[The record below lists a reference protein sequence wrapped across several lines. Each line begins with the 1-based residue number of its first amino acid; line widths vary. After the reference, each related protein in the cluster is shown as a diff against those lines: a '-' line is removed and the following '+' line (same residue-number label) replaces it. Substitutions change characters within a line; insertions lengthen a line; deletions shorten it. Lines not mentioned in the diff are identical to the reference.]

1 MKDKKNKKLKKR
13 IVNIIYTIII
23 MVLVLAL
30 GFSIYKI
37 INWDK
42 DNKRVKEQEEEIKKI
57 TDCGSR

>member
-23 MVLVLAL
+23 IVLVLAL

-42 DNKRVKEQEEEIKKI
+42 DNKRVKELVSK
-57 TDCGSR
+57 